1 MIEHK
6 GVFYYS
12 CTEIAKMINQPDE
25 DFKSVSDKFH
35 QVYSKGYVYDSYVQK
50 KLYPAA
56 EKKYIRYIKYQKKGP
71 KVYKA
76 FAVADLLDFLNR
88 KDARNIEFD
97 ISSVRNIEIMEKI

>member
-56 EKKYIRYIKYQKKGP
+56 EKKIYQIYQISKKRSKG
-71 KVYKA
+71 V
-76 FAVADLLDFLNR
+76 
-88 KDARNIEFD
+88 
-97 ISSVRNIEIMEKI
+97 